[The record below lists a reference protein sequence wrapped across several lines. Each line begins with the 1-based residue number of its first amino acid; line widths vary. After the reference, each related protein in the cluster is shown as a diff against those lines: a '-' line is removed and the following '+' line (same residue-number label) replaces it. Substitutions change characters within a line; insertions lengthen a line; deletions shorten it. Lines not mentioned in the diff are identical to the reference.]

1 MSLSKSSLGSLSLL
15 FGCLVASGVAQE
27 SEIRGNI
34 QGLQGQVSQGQV
46 SQGQV
51 SQGQGSQGS
60 WVEVISN
67 PMTLLL
73 LMAMVFYLLLIVP
86 SYRSNKKMQKEL
98 EQKLANL
105 KKNDRVVT
113 SFGVH
118 GVVAGIHSES
128 KTVTLR
134 IDENTNA
141 KMTVNRET
149 IRVVNK
155 DG

>member
-1 MSLSKSSLGSLSLL
+1 MSLSKSSVGSLSLS
-15 FGCLVASGVAQE
+15 FGCLAASGVAQE
-27 SEIRGNI
+27 VEVRGTT
-34 QGLQGQVSQGQV
+34 QSPQA
-46 SQGQV
+46 
-51 SQGQGSQGS
+51 S

-67 PMTLLL
+67 PVTLLL
-73 LMAMVFYLLLIVP
+73 VMAMVFYLLLIVP
-86 SYRSNKKMQKEL
+86 SYRSSKKMQKEL
-98 EQKLANL
+98 DQKLANL

-118 GVVAGIHSES
+118 GVVAGINSDS

-149 IRVVNK
+149 IRVVSK

>member
-1 MSLSKSSLGSLSLL
+1 M
-15 FGCLVASGVAQE
+15 AQE
-27 SEIRGNI
+27 GEGPEITSDSR
-34 QGLQGQVSQGQV
+34 
-46 SQGQV
+46 
-51 SQGQGSQGS
+51 GS
-60 WVEVISN
+60 WVELFSN

-73 LMAMVFYLLLIVP
+73 VLAMVFYMLLIVP
-86 SYRSNKKMQKEL
+86 SYRSSKKSQKEL
-98 EQKLANL
+98 EQKLSNL

-118 GVVAGIHSES
+118 GVVAGINSDS

-149 IRVVNK
+149 IRVINK
-155 DG
+155 D